1 MRPLVAA
8 LFTVALTVFA
18 KTNAPSSAVSDDD
31 SEAYAIYA
39 AVLADDPLVTHAK
52 PELLV
57 VQRET
62 EAAQLCGGWDSA
74 SQPLFGSSLADYQ
87 AKAKTTWLLQPRL
100 TSLLPIVIVPIG
112 ETTNLPES
120 SGLPTT
126 AYKRKYPGSD
136 GYVIFSAVGFNA
148 DKTVAVL
155 SGTFVSYAGPTRSF
169 SGGEFIVLQ
178 KKDGRWQPA
187 DWPHM
192 GCASASAGGI
202 VY

>member
-18 KTNAPSSAVSDDD
+18 KTNAPPSAVSYDD
-31 SEAYAIYA
+31 SEAYAVYS
-39 AVLADDPLVTHAK
+39 AVLASD
-52 PELLV
+52 LLV
-57 VQRET
+57 RHVKPKLWVIRRET
-62 EAAQLCGGWDSA
+62 ENDQICDGWDA
-74 SQPLFGSSLADYQ
+74 TAQPRFGSSLADYQ
-87 AKAKTTWLLQPRL
+87 LKSKTTWLLQPRL

-112 ETTNLPES
+112 EATNLPES

-136 GYVIFSAVGFNA
+136 GYVIFSAVGFNV